1 MPSGV
6 GTVFAVPP
14 GNGSVAPFAKR
25 TSRAV
30 AVATTGAPEP
40 LNEIAPIQSAVS
52 VPGSGVALNF
62 VSVSGAAVLNTGAS
76 SFRKLVNGVASS
88 PGGGLI
94 AARLRRYSGT
104 RINTL
109 RKKLVRVAAPRKS
122 PLFAA
127 CDTAFTCSFT
137 SSGHDDDRAV
147 SFAPE
152 ELTVAASFR
161 FAATRVSSTN
171 AAKLSGC
178 TERIC

>member
-109 RKKLVRVAAPRKS
+109 RKKLVRVAPARRS
-122 PLFAA
+122 PLFASA
-127 CDTAFTCSFT
+127 STVLTCSRT
-137 SSGHDDDRAV
+137 SSGHANERATTFATDD
-147 SFAPE
+147 
-152 ELTVAASFR
+152 L
-161 FAATRVSSTN
+161 
-171 AAKLSGC
+171 
-178 TERIC
+178 